1 MAGFHLSRT
10 ERNELLKDTL
20 CWAIGA
26 DLIEG
31 FPELDDD
38 LFNQMIIPV
47 YLADT
52 GKRAALRAGG
62 GRGVA
67 WMAGL
72 SEGGVQVKLIG
83 RSRVAGQFDL
93 LSVKFRRPQGSYDKF
108 NTEAE
113 DWNYGPAGP
122 RKIGAAVAKRKVS
135 WPLLYFVHA
144 IARLTQ
150 PRLGI
155 SSPIHYYHMKDS
167 P

>member
-1 MAGFHLSRT
+1 MARRLRRFHPRKSAPRHLGHSQRLAGFHLSRT

-62 GRGVA
+62 G
-67 WMAGL
+67 
-72 SEGGVQVKLIG
+72 S
-83 RSRVAGQFDL
+83 
-93 LSVKFRRPQGSYDKF
+93 
-108 NTEAE
+108 TC
-113 DWNYGPAGP
+113 
-122 RKIGAAVAKRKVS
+122 
-135 WPLLYFVHA
+135 
-144 IARLTQ
+144 
-150 PRLGI
+150 
-155 SSPIHYYHMKDS
+155 
-167 P
+167 